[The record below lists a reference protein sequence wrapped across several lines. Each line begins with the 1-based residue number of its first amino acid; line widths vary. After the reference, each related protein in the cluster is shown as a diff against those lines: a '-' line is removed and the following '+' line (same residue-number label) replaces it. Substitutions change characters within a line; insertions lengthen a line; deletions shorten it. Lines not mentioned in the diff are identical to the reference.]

1 MKISSDAATRNNLY
15 YRKRIA
21 FTTKQ
26 APAFTMSDR
35 DFRNDGGSNKPTF
48 LMNMPSYM
56 RMAYP
61 FLSLNDTSYERLFVK
76 FKNPSDTVLL
86 KEFIRYTKD

>member
-1 MKISSDAATRNNLY
+1 MKISSDAASNNNKY

-35 DFRNDGGSNKPTF
+35 DFRNDGGASNPTF
-48 LMNMPSYM
+48 LINMPSYM
-56 RMAYP
+56 RMASP
-61 FLSLNDTSYERLFVK
+61 FLSLNDISYERIFVK
-76 FKNPSDTVLL
+76 FKNPKDVSLL
-86 KEFIRYTKD
+86 KEFVRYTRD